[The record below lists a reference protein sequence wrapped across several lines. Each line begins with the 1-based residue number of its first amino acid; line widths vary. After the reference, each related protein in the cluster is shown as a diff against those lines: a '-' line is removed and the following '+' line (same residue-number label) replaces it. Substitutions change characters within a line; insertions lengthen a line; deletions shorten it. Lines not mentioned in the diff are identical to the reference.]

1 VSGFLVHQEFPE
13 EMMVFKDFVEVGVPL
28 EIGER
33 ADESV
38 PFVKRASLNALLQWK
53 LGLSKI
59 QMFSASERL
68 YSRLFWRKKCSAQ
81 RFH

>member
-1 VSGFLVHQEFPE
+1 
-13 EMMVFKDFVEVGVPL
+13 MRVFKDFARIRVPL

-38 PFVKRASLNALLQWK
+38 PFVKRASLNAPFQWK

-59 QMFSASERL
+59 SMLSALERL
-68 YSRLFWRKKCSAQ
+68 YSRSFW
-81 RFH
+81 

>member
-1 VSGFLVHQEFPE
+1 
-13 EMMVFKDFVEVGVPL
+13 M

-38 PFVKRASLNALLQWK
+38 PFVEGVSLNALLQWK

-59 QMFSASERL
+59 QMFSALERL
-68 YSRLFWRKKCSAQ
+68 YSRLFWRKERSTL
-81 RFH
+81 RFPRG

>member
-1 VSGFLVHQEFPE
+1 MGFPV
-13 EMMVFKDFVEVGVPL
+13 

-38 PFVKRASLNALLQWK
+38 PFVKRASLNAPFRWK

-59 QMFSASERL
+59 QMFSALERL
-68 YSRLFWRKKCSAQ
+68 YSRLFW
-81 RFH
+81 

>member
-1 VSGFLVHQEFPE
+1 
-13 EMMVFKDFVEVGVPL
+13 MVFKDFVEMGVPL

-38 PFVKRASLNALLQWK
+38 PFVKRASLNASFQWK

-59 QMFSASERL
+59 QMVSASEKL
-68 YSRLFWRKKCSAQ
+68 CSHLFWRKGRSTQ
-81 RFH
+81 RFL

>member
-1 VSGFLVHQEFPE
+1 
-13 EMMVFKDFVEVGVPL
+13 MMVFKDFARMGVPQ

-38 PFVKRASLNALLQWK
+38 PFVKKASLNALLQWK

-59 QMFSASERL
+59 QMFSAFERL
-68 YSRLFWRKKCSAQ
+68 YSCLFW
-81 RFH
+81 

>member
-1 VSGFLVHQEFPE
+1 MGF
-13 EMMVFKDFVEVGVPL
+13 PL
-28 EIGER
+28 EIGGR

-38 PFVKRASLNALLQWK
+38 PFVERVSLNVPFQWK

-68 YSRLFWRKKCSAQ
+68 YSRLFW
-81 RFH
+81 